1 MSLLMRRHKKA
12 AKKKEP
18 KQAQEKQEK
27 QEPEVRKRGPYK
39 QTKA

>member
-1 MSLLMRRHKKA
+1 MRRHKKA